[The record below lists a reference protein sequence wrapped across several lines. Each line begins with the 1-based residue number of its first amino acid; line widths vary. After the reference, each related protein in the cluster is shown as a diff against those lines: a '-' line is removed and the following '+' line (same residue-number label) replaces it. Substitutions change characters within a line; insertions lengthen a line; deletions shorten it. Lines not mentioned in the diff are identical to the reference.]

1 MEKNENKLQKLFI
14 EADER
19 IKLHNSDEISAKN
32 EEEERKQNE
41 KLVYQKLWRT
51 NLIASAIVGLV
62 SNVLSNATSTKG
74 AVVIPDNSKDI
85 LGNLSTLSPSNFEID
100 DEKLSI
106 LLDYSSGVKAAG
118 TWGDGNC
125 FINKSLLESEEYL
138 DVSGNEISLPYL
150 NEVLD
155 TYDIKLEYTEDSIFL
170 GNTGLIIQQVRITLP
185 REKQKSDDN
194 KSYTK

>member
-1 MEKNENKLQKLFI
+1 MENNENKLQKLFI

-19 IKLHNSDEISAKN
+19 IKLHNSDEIIAKN

-41 KLVYQKLWRT
+41 KLVYQKIWRT

-74 AVVIPDNSKDI
+74 EVVIPDNSKDI
-85 LGNLSTLSPSNFEID
+85 LGNLGTLSPSNFEID

-106 LLDYSSGVKAAG
+106 LLDYSSGIMYTG
-118 TWGDGNC
+118 TWSDGKC
-125 FINKSLLESEEYL
+125 FINKSLVDSEEYL
-138 DVSGNEISLPYL
+138 DISGNEISLPYL

-155 TYDIKLEYTEDSIFL
+155 TYDIKLEYTEDLKFL
-170 GNTGLIIQQVRITLP
+170 GNPWFLIQQVHITLP
-185 REKQKSDDN
+185 RKKQKSDDN

>member
-1 MEKNENKLQKLFI
+1 MENNGNKLQKLFI

-19 IKLHNSDEISAKN
+19 IKLHNLDEIIAKN

-74 AVVIPDNSKDI
+74 EVVIPDNSKDI
-85 LGNLSTLSPSNFEID
+85 LGNLSTLSSSNFEID

-106 LLDYSSGVKAAG
+106 LLDYSSGTMDTG
-118 TWGDGNC
+118 IWGDGKC
-125 FINKSLLESEEYL
+125 FINRSLVDSEEYL
-138 DVSGNEISLPYL
+138 DISGKEISLPYL

-155 TYDIKLEYTEDSIFL
+155 TYDIKLEYTEDLKFL
-170 GNTGLIIQQVRITLP
+170 GNPWFLIQQVRITLP

>member
-1 MEKNENKLQKLFI
+1 MENNGNKLQKLFI

-19 IKLHNSDEISAKN
+19 IKLHNLDEIVAKN

-51 NLIASAIVGLV
+51 NLIANAIVGLV
-62 SNVLSNATSTKG
+62 SSVLSNATSTKG
-74 AVVIPDNSKDI
+74 EVVIPDNSKDI
-85 LGNLSTLSPSNFEID
+85 LGNLSTLSSSNFEID

-106 LLDYSSGVKAAG
+106 LLDYSSGTMDTG
-118 TWGDGNC
+118 IWGDGKC
-125 FINKSLLESEEYL
+125 FINRSLVDSEEYL
-138 DVSGNEISLPYL
+138 DISGKEISLPYL

-155 TYDIKLEYTEDSIFL
+155 TYDIKLEYTEDLKFL
-170 GNTGLIIQQVRITLP
+170 GNPWFLNQQVRITLP